1 MNFLDVDF
9 PGVTEAYRGSLEDW
23 LELFERY
30 AFPKTGDTET
40 STEMQRIF
48 KRYTEVTYEDWLDI
62 IIKCARDEIWYEE
75 KINLSIRELYLV
87 IRKYPH
93 IEEKLKT
100 SYNRLLEKSNL
111 DNSLI
116 KIEIDGKG
124 EFDLQTAFMP
134 CEKVA
139 NSDDFARPGIYL
151 WKRLPQ
157 DNKSAAYYVGKA
169 KNIKTRTQDHLRM
182 RERDSKALH
191 GALRSWT
198 AEAFN
203 IAIIRFC
210 DVDDLNTLEQVWIA
224 NLDTYNCE
232 NDYNLTPGGDGG
244 NGHKTVTSDM
254 LRQVLDLLSDKSD
267 NALSF
272 TKIGKK
278 VGLSTKTIRKI
289 NKVNYFDPYFKDM
302 AEKNLG
308 MSENDF
314 FACLRTPDD
323 ISRID
328 KNQARSTYDAWDVK
342 IGSESLG
349 IVRSVKAAW
358 QLIIQNEEKFPG
370 STTTISQNTFCRKRP
385 HSVTFYSNDG
395 TERVYT
401 AKPEP
406 KSKSS

>member
-9 PGVTEAYRGSLEDW
+9 PEITEAYHGSLSDW
-23 LELFERY
+23 LELFERF

-48 KRYTEVTYEDWLDI
+48 KRYTEITYEDWLDI
-62 IIKCARDEIWYEE
+62 IINCARDEIWYEE

-87 IRKYPH
+87 VRKYPR

-191 GALRSWT
+191 DALRSWT

-244 NGHKTVTSDM
+244 NGHKTVTADM
-254 LRQVLDLLSDKSD
+254 LRRVLELLSDKS
-267 NALSF
+267 NEALSF
-272 TKIGKK
+272 AKIADA
-278 VGLSTKTIRKI
+278 VGLSPKTVRKI
-289 NKVNYFDPYFKDM
+289 NKVNYFDPYFKNM
-302 AEKNLG
+302 AETTLG

-328 KNQARSTYDAWDVK
+328 KNQARSTYDAWDVQL
-342 IGSESLG
+342 GSESLG
-349 IVRSVKAAW
+349 IVHSLKAAW

-370 STTTISQNTFCRKRP
+370 STTTTSQNTFCKKSP
-385 HSVTFYSNDG
+385 HSVTFSSNDG

-401 AKPEP
+401 AEPKP